1 MEKLEEYIPIVKF
14 IASMMGENCE
24 VLLHDVRNPE
34 NSIVAIENGHIS
46 GRRVGGVLT
55 DLVLK
60 IVHNKEYQNQDFIA
74 NYVVVA
80 KDNRI
85 CQSSSLLIRDENR
98 EIIGALCVNIDIT
111 ALLATKRFL
120 SEFIKIKPP
129 KELKNMLSIK
139 AGSRSSDEDIGE
151 TNGEENEILEHLLE
165 TSGDV
170 VELLIGKV
178 LNKVTIPVER
188 MSQDEKIQAVREL
201 NELGLFL
208 FKGGVSE
215 LAKRLK
221 VSDTTVYRYLHKI
234 KDEEEK
240 G

>member
-1 MEKLEEYIPIVKF
+1 MEKLEKYIPIVKF
-14 IASMMGENCE
+14 IASIMGENCE

-60 IVHNKEYQNQDFIA
+60 IVRNKEYQNQDFIA

-85 CQSSSLLIRDENR
+85 CQSSSLLIRDDNG
-98 EIIGALCVNIDIT
+98 EIIGVLCVNIDIST
-111 ALLATKRFL
+111 LLATQKYL
-120 SEFIKIKPP
+120 NEFIKIKPP
-129 KELKNMLSIK
+129 NNLKNTLSIK
-139 AGSRSSDEDIGE
+139 ASSDEEVEEISS
-151 TNGEENEILEHLLE
+151 EENEVLEHLLE

-178 LNKVTIPVER
+178 LNKFTLPVER
-188 MSQDEKIQAVREL
+188 MSQDEKIQVVREL

-215 LAKRLK
+215 LAKKLK
-221 VSDTTVYRYLHKI
+221 VSDATVYRYLHKI
-234 KDEEEK
+234 KDDDEK
-240 G
+240 RL

>member
-80 KDNRI
+80 I
-85 CQSSSLLIRDENR
+85 
-98 EIIGALCVNIDIT
+98 A
-111 ALLATKRFL
+111 
-120 SEFIKIKPP
+120 
-129 KELKNMLSIK
+129 
-139 AGSRSSDEDIGE
+139 SRYYG
-151 TNGEENEILEHLLE
+151 
-165 TSGDV
+165 
-170 VELLIGKV
+170 
-178 LNKVTIPVER
+178 
-188 MSQDEKIQAVREL
+188 
-201 NELGLFL
+201 F
-208 FKGGVSE
+208 
-215 LAKRLK
+215 
-221 VSDTTVYRYLHKI
+221 
-234 KDEEEK
+234 
-240 G
+240 

>member
-1 MEKLEEYIPIVKF
+1 MEKLEKYIPIVKF
-14 IASMMGENCE
+14 IASIMGENCE

-60 IVHNKEYQNQDFIA
+60 IVRNKEYQNQDFIA

-85 CQSSSLLIRDENR
+85 CQSSSLLIRDDNG
-98 EIIGALCVNIDIT
+98 EIIGVLCVNIDIST
-111 ALLATKRFL
+111 LLATQKYL
-120 SEFIKIKPP
+120 NEFIKIKPP
-129 KELKNMLSIK
+129 NNLKNTLSIK
-139 AGSRSSDEDIGE
+139 ASSDEEVEEISS
-151 TNGEENEILEHLLE
+151 EENEVLEHLLE

-178 LNKVTIPVER
+178 LNKFTIPVER
-188 MSQDEKIQAVREL
+188 MSQDEKIQVVREL

-215 LAKRLK
+215 LAKKLK
-221 VSDTTVYRYLHKI
+221 VSDATVYRYLHKI
-234 KDEEEK
+234 KDDDEK
-240 G
+240 RL